1 MPITLHIEKV
11 LYYLCHAIGYDHDEF
26 YEIKHIMTIQ
36 LLSDLAGINMA
47 SCFT

>member
-1 MPITLHIEKV
+1 MALTTKLARERIEKV

-36 LLSDLAGINMA
+36 LLSDLAGI
-47 SCFT
+47 S